1 MTIDL
6 NKVPR
11 NSDNKPFMVPVIHH
25 DHDKFI
31 HAGSSDDIA
40 NGVRWDGPL
49 FELSRTDAGDAL
61 QTFQFLEWV
70 RIAGAH
76 VTCTGNAVGDHV
88 HGKVFAPSSAPAA
101 SSNPGAGAYDK
112 YNLGTGMNVFIPNG
126 TQTGD
131 WDLDL
136 SSRLNANCNITKVCP
151 VTAED
156 GDGWFDYDSDTGDV
170 TLNTT
175 QTGWYNLF
183 DFDVPLLRIIPK
195 APLPFS
201 GFWNLAPAN
210 VRPML
215 LLPHWKL
222 EVTLTRATSGT
233 VSVNWILIVERAET

>member
-1 MTIDL
+1 MTVNL

-11 NSDNKPFMVPVIHH
+11 NLDNKPFMVPVIHH

-40 NGVRWDGPL
+40 NGVRWDGDL
-49 FELSRTDAGDAL
+49 FELTRTDSGDTTG
-61 QTFQFLEWV
+61 TFQYLEWV

-76 VTCTGNAVGDHV
+76 VTCTGNVAGDHV
-88 HGKVFAPSSAPAA
+88 HGKVYAPSSSPAA
-101 SSNPGAGAYDK
+101 TSNPGAGAYDK
-112 YNLGTGMNVFIPNG
+112 YNLGTGMNVFVPNG

-156 GDGWFDYDSDTGDV
+156 GDGWFDYDSDSGDV
-170 TLNTT
+170 TLNAG
-175 QTGWYNLF
+175 QAGGYNLF
-183 DFDVPLLRIIPK
+183 DFDLDLLRIIPK

-201 GFWNLAPAN
+201 GYWNLAPAN

-222 EVTLTRATSGT
+222 EVILSRTTGGT
-233 VSVNWILIVERAET
+233 VSVNWVLIIERATT